1 MTLPTF
7 LLGHATHPDAHLAL
21 ALAAAQIEA
30 QRHAQRGTAGAD
42 GAREAAA
49 GEATAAPAD
58 ANDADAPTLGWLY
71 LSDHY
76 AAQAESLLDDL
87 RQRWPGVSWVG
98 ATGVGIAASGVEYFD
113 EPALALMLCSLPRE
127 QFQVFSGARPLAG
140 FDAHTALVHADPNT
154 VELPELIHEMSKR
167 TSAGYLFGGL
177 ASGRSRTL
185 HIADA
190 VLTGGLS
197 GVAFRADVAL
207 LSRVTQGCQP
217 VGPLRR
223 VTASE
228 RNVVT
233 TLDGEPAL
241 DCLLRDLKIEGGD
254 LRAAL
259 PKLQQVLA
267 GLNDAPANRTELA
280 SNVTSDVPTDS
291 ADRAFDSPTRHA
303 VAARAFGAATRVRHL
318 IGLDPTRRAVAI
330 GDHVEPGM
338 QLAFCSRNVDAAR
351 RDLTRICAELREE
364 LEPDTL
370 PEAAALLPNPVLN
383 PTPGVGGL
391 AGVLNMAAAAAAAA
405 DAASGPATDAAA
417 AAAAAS
423 TIAGAIYVSCAGRG
437 GPHFGAPSAELAI
450 IRHALGDVPLVG
462 FFAAGEIAHRHL
474 YGYTGVL
481 TVFARRA

>member
-1 MTLPTF
+1 MTLPAF

-30 QRHAQRGTAGAD
+30 QRHAQGGAG
-42 GAREAAA
+42 GAV
-49 GEATAAPAD
+49 AAPD
-58 ANDADAPTLGWLY
+58 AAEASDAPTLGWIY

-76 AAQAESLLDDL
+76 APQAEALLDDL
-87 RQRWPGVSWVG
+87 RQRWPGVAWVG

-113 EPALALMLCSLPRE
+113 EPALAVMLCSLPRD
-127 QFQVFSGARPLAG
+127 QFQVFSGARPLSG
-140 FDAHTALVHADPNT
+140 FAAHTALVHADPST
-154 VELPELIHEMSKR
+154 AELAELIHEMSSR
-167 TSAGYLFGGL
+167 TSAGYVFGGL

-185 HIADA
+185 HIADG

-197 GVAFRADVAL
+197 GVAFNADVAL

-223 VTASE
+223 VTGHE

-241 DCLLRDLKIEGGD
+241 DCLLRDLQIEVSESTGGAD

-259 PKLQQVLA
+259 PKLQKILI
-267 GLNDAPANRTELA
+267 GLNDAPAQAADPGNPSDPSA
-280 SNVTSDVPTDS
+280 S
-291 ADRAFDSPTRHA
+291 DRAFDSPTPRSA
-303 VAARAFGAATRVRHL
+303 AARAFGADTRVRHL
-318 IGLDPTRRAVAI
+318 MGLDPGRRALAI
-330 GDHVEPGM
+330 GDQVQIGM

-370 PEAAALLPNPVLN
+370 PEAAANALKAAMNIGN
-383 PTPGVGGL
+383 AGGGAPTGGL
-391 AGVLNMAAAAAAAA
+391 AGLLNMAAAAAAAGPGALGA
-405 DAASGPATDAAA
+405 DT
-417 AAAAAS
+417 AAS

-450 IRHALGDVPLVG
+450 IRHALGDVPLIG

-481 TVFARRA
+481 TVFARGA